1 MTASTVPA
9 PIVTG
14 LYVPG
19 NRPDRFDKAV
29 ATGAQLIILD
39 LEDAVSPEG
48 KADARS
54 AVVNWL
60 ERRPRAGGPR
70 IQVRVNA
77 VGAVGTTSD
86 LEALRPLADRFTLR
100 LPKVESA
107 SSLERTAGFTGTVAL
122 IESALGVERALEI
135 AEHPLVGG
143 LALGDSDLASNVGS
157 TSEQVIDYARIRLV
171 FAARAAGLAAP
182 MLSAWPGIRDLEGLR
197 ADTLRGRALGL
208 VGRVAIHP
216 SQLSVVTESFRPAPD
231 EIAWAEAVLAAATIG
246 GVSTLFSGDMV
257 DAAMVGRAERVL
269 ALVRATS

>member
-1 MTASTVPA
+1 MIASTVPA

-29 ATGAQLIILD
+29 ATGAQLVILD
-39 LEDAVSPEG
+39 LEDAVPPEE

-54 AVVNWL
+54 SVIDWL
-60 ERRPRAGGPR
+60 ERRPHTRGPR

-77 VGAVGTTSD
+77 AGTVGATSD

-107 SSLERTAGFTGTVAL
+107 SSLESTAGFRGTVAL

-143 LALGDSDLASNVGS
+143 LALGDSDLASDVGS

-171 FAARAAGLAAP
+171 FATRAAGLAAP

-231 EIAWAEAVLAAATIG
+231 EIAWAEVVLAAATIG
-246 GVSTLFSGDMV
+246 GVSTLSSGDMV